1 VVIPAIRHMLCMSDR
16 GFRYNRLLKK
26 QGVVPRTAAPWAS
39 AIPLLGSA
47 KKKAGLPLTYSVATR
62 PSHKDPLAFRPR
74 LATGVAVALPSE
86 PTYDSHE

>member
-1 VVIPAIRHMLCMSDR
+1 VGVPAIRHMLCMSDR

-47 KKKAGLPLTYSVATR
+47 KKKPGCP
-62 PSHKDPLAFRPR
+62 
-74 LATGVAVALPSE
+74 
-86 PTYDSHE
+86 